1 MRSRRK
7 SRKKRFW
14 ALKALAFI
22 ILLGVMLFISIQ
34 LYINIYAY
42 PDIIKTLSGFD
53 DIKKPEAILVLGAG
67 IKNGIPTPVLE
78 DRLDHAY
85 ELYLYYGENI
95 SILVSGDNGS
105 VYYNETKA
113 MYDYLISLGVKE
125 DHIFCD
131 YAGFDT
137 YDSMYR
143 ARDVFGLKSF
153 IICTQQYHIYR
164 AVYIAGKLGL
174 DVYGYPAENK
184 EIYPMIY
191 NYCRESLAKVKAI
204 IDTDITK
211 RPPEYLGDPVPVTI
225 FE

>member
-1 MRSRRK
+1 MRSRR
-7 SRKKRFW
+7 SKKRRFRT
-14 ALKALAFI
+14 LKAIVFVM
-22 ILLGVMLFISIQ
+22 LLGVMLFMSIQ
-34 LYINIYAY
+34 IYINIYAY
-42 PDIIKTLSGFD
+42 PDIIKTLDGFD
-53 DIKKPEAILVLGAG
+53 DIEKPEAILVLGAG

-113 MYDYLISLGVKE
+113 MHDYLIGLGVKE

-164 AVYIAGKLGL
+164 AVYIGGKLGL

-184 EIYPMIY
+184 EIYPMLY
-191 NYCRESLAKVKAI
+191 NYGRESLAKVKAI

-211 RPPEYLGDPVPVTI
+211 RLPKYLGDPVPVTV